1 MSDAAGMLPELEGRQ
16 VGVVAPDV
24 LMRDDGVTFLRRM
37 IAGEHP
43 IPPIAALL
51 GFTLT
56 EVEDGRAVFAGM
68 PEFRHYNPIGVVH
81 GGFAAT
87 ILDSA
92 LGCAIHS
99 TLKKGEAYTT
109 LELKVNLVRAITK
122 DTGRVV
128 ADARVIHR
136 GRTMGT
142 SEGYLRD
149 EAGRLYAH
157 GSTTCM
163 IFPAK
168 PGA

>member
-1 MSDAAGMLPELEGRQ
+1 MSQAALKELDGAD
-16 VGVVAPDV
+16 VGVVSPDV
-24 LMRDDGVTFLRRM
+24 LLASDGVTFLREM
-37 IAGEHP
+37 IAGKHP

-56 EVEDGRAVFAGM
+56 EVEEGRAVFAGL

-87 ILDSA
+87 LLDSA

-122 DTGRVV
+122 DTGRIT
-128 ADARVIHR
+128 AEGKIIHR

-142 SEGYLRD
+142 SEAYLRD

-157 GSTTCM
+157 GTTTCT

-168 PGA
+168 AAG